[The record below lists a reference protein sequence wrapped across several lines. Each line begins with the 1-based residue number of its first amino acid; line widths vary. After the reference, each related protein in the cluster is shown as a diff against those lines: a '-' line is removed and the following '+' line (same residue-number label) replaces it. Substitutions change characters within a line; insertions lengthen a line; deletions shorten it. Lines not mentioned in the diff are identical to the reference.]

1 MYEENIIHKVA
12 NKLVS
17 LIPDKMFLSLK
28 YRIKKGKTLDWENPQ
43 TFSEKMQWLKL
54 YNRKSNY
61 TNMVDKY
68 AVKKY
73 VANIIGDEYIIP
85 TIHVWDNAEEIDFNQ
100 LPEQFVLKAT
110 HDSGRVII
118 CKDKSKL
125 DWSQAIK
132 EMSKSLKRNFYSVTR
147 EWPYKNVPRRIIAE
161 KFMSSDKKTE
171 ASDLRD
177 YKFFCFSGK
186 VHFFKIDFGRFI
198 EHHANYYSPDGCL
211 LDFGESDFAPVPDA
225 KLKLPE
231 NLNEMI
237 LLAEK
242 LAGDEPFIRVDFYN
256 IDGKIYFGELTFFP
270 NSGFGK
276 WTTYDADINIGKLI
290 TLPVKIQNK

>member
-1 MYEENIIHKVA
+1 MYEENIIHKMA

-28 YRIKKGKTLDWENPQ
+28 YRIKMGKTLDWKNPQ

-54 YNRKSNY
+54 YNRKSIY

-85 TIHVWDNAEEIDFNQ
+85 TIHIWDNAEEIDFNL
-100 LPEQFVLKAT
+100 LPAQFVLKAT

-125 DWSQAIK
+125 DTSQAIK
-132 EMSKSLKRNFYSVTR
+132 EMNKSLKRNFYSVTR

-161 KFMSSDKKTE
+161 KFMSSDKKTDT
-171 ASDLRD
+171 SDLRD

-211 LDFGESDFAPVPDA
+211 LDFGESEFAPIPNA
-225 KLKLPE
+225 NFKLPE

-242 LAGDEPFIRVDFYN
+242 LAGDEPFIRVDLYN
-256 IDGKIYFGELTFFP
+256 VDGKIYFGELTFFP

-276 WTTYDADINIGKLI
+276 WTTYDADFNIGKLI